1 MNLLKPRYAVLISAL
16 VTLAW
21 TGAKGQ
27 SAHDAAVHH
36 RPNILVIMA
45 DDMGFSDIGC
55 YGGEIHTPH
64 IDRLAAEG
72 VRFTRFYNN
81 AWCSPTRA
89 SLLTGVYPQQAG
101 MAVLAGEKPGPP
113 GPTQGYLGATCV
125 TLAEVLKQS
134 GYYTA
139 LSGKWHVGEYRPHWP
154 TDRGFDHY
162 FGLISGAANYF
173 DITKTKSPTVT
184 RHMAF
189 NDQPYTPP
197 KKGFY
202 MTDAITEDAVRVLND
217 RGASDTPF
225 FLYVAYTAPHFPL
238 QAPPKDIAPY
248 KNTYQ
253 VGWDSIRRARYHRQL
268 RLGIVNSSTKLSPPD
283 PGIHPWNSL
292 TPQRQKEM
300 AAKMAVYAGQVS
312 HMDDGVGRILE
323 ALARSGKAENTV
335 VIFLSDNGGCAEG
348 GIWGFDKRNNG
359 LPPGGVD
366 SYMSYGESWANASNT
381 PFRYYKK
388 WLAEGGIATPL
399 IVRWPAK
406 IDQKREGSILNQTGH
421 VTDFM
426 PTFCALA
433 GASYPRTYKGNTIL
447 PMVGESLAGVIE
459 SGVSQPHQPIYWSLR
474 GHKSVIFDHY
484 QLVSAGKADP
494 WHLYDLGKDRSERD
508 DIAAGNKRLVRQYGM
523 KWMKWARAAGVFEE
537 PVKKRAR

>member
-1 MNLLKPRYAVLISAL
+1 MNLSVRKYAMWLCAVIMLSS
-16 VTLAW
+16 
-21 TGAKGQ
+21 TGAAGQ
-27 SAHDAAVHH
+27 PGRPAADHT
-36 RPNILVIMA
+36 RPNILLIMV

-55 YGGEIHTPH
+55 YGSEIRTPH
-64 IDRLAAEG
+64 IDGLAAAG

-113 GPTQGYLGATCV
+113 GPTQGYLDASCV
-125 TLAEVLKQS
+125 TLAEVLKQR

-173 DITKTKSPTVT
+173 DITKTKSPAVT
-184 RHMAF
+184 RHMAL
-189 NDQPYTPP
+189 NDQPYSPP

-217 RGASDTPF
+217 RKTSDAPF
-225 FLYVAYTAPHFPL
+225 FLYVAYTAPHWPL
-238 QAPPKDIAPY
+238 QALPGDIAPY
-248 KNTYQ
+248 SNTYQ
-253 VGWDSIRRARYHRQL
+253 VGWDSIRRFRYSRQL
-268 RLGIVNSSTKLSPPD
+268 RLGVIDSSTKLSPPQK
-283 PGIHPWNSL
+283 GIHPWDSL
-292 TPQRQKEM
+292 SSERQKQM
-300 AAKMAVYAGQVS
+300 AAKMAVYAGQIA
-312 HMDDGVGRILE
+312 HMDGGVGEILQ
-323 ALARSGKAENTV
+323 ALQRTGKAENTV

-388 WLAEGGIATPL
+388 WLEQGGIATPL

-406 IDQKREGSILNQTGH
+406 IDPKRDGSILNQTGH

-426 PTFCALA
+426 PTLCALT
-433 GASYPRTYKGNTIL
+433 GATYPVTYKGNTIL
-447 PMVGESLAGVIE
+447 PMAGQSLAGEIE
-459 SGVSQPHQPIYWSLR
+459 SGVSQPHRPIYWSLK
-474 GHKSVIFDHY
+474 GHRSVIFDHY
-484 QLVSAGKADP
+484 QLVSSGKKDP
-494 WHLYDLGKDRSERD
+494 WHLYDLNKDRSELD
-508 DIAAGNKRLVRQYGM
+508 DIAGENKQLVRNYVVM
-523 KWMKWARAAGVFEE
+523 WKKWARTVGASEAEADGGDE
-537 PVKKRAR
+537 

>member
-1 MNLLKPRYAVLISAL
+1 MKPVALIYCLAIFL
-16 VTLAW
+16 TITLGW
-21 TGAKGQ
+21 TGVQGQ
-27 SAHDAAVHH
+27 SVQGQTSSS
-36 RPNILVIMA
+36 RPNILLIMA

-64 IDRLAAEG
+64 IDQLARQG
-72 VRFTRFYNN
+72 IRFTHFYNN

-101 MAVLAGEKPGPP
+101 MAVLAGQKPGPP
-113 GPTQGYLGATCV
+113 GPTQGYLPANCV
-125 TLAEVLKQS
+125 TLAEVLKQA

-173 DITKTKSPTVT
+173 DITKTKSPTVV
-184 RHMAF
+184 RHMAL
-189 NDQPYTPP
+189 NDKPYTPP

-202 MTDAITEDAVRVLND
+202 MTDAITEDAVHVLED
-217 RGASDTPF
+217 HSKSDTPF
-225 FLYVAYTAPHFPL
+225 FLYVAYTAPHWPL
-238 QAPPKDIAPY
+238 QAYPKDIAPY
-248 KNTYQ
+248 RNTYQ
-253 VGWDSIRRARYHRQL
+253 VGWDSIREQRYRKQL
-268 RLGIVNSSTKLSPPD
+268 RLGIIDSSTLLSPPGE
-283 PGIHPWNSL
+283 GIHPWESL
-292 TPQRQKEM
+292 TPARQQEM
-300 AAKMAVYAGQVS
+300 AAKMAVYAGQIS
-312 HMDDGVGRILE
+312 HMDEGIGRILD
-323 ALARSGKAENTV
+323 ALSRSGKADNTI

-388 WLAEGGIATPL
+388 WLEQGGIATP
-399 IVRWPAK
+399 IIIRWPAK
-406 IDQKREGSILNQTGH
+406 IAAERDGSILNQAGH

-426 PTFCALA
+426 PTFCELT
-433 GASYPRTYKGNTIL
+433 GARYPATYKGNTIL

-459 SGVSQPHQPIYWSLR
+459 KGATDPHRPIYWSLN
-474 GHKSVIFDHY
+474 GHRSVIFNHY
-484 QLVSAGKADP
+484 QLVSSGGKDP
-494 WHLYDLGKDRSERD
+494 WHLYDLQEDRSELKD
-508 DIAAGNKRLVRQYGM
+508 VAGKNGALVKKYAGL
-523 KWMKWARAAGVFEE
+523 WDKWAKSVGVDEKSGKDGGE
-537 PVKKRAR
+537 